1 MEKLLRAL
9 LSLGLVAFVSAT
21 VFAGGFVIG
30 HIDAERGRALPQLTV
45 PPISPEPN
53 DGTPSDLKVTFK
65 PFWEAWTL
73 VHQDYVDQPVDDVQL
88 MHGAISGM
96 LKALGDPHSSYMD
109 PEEYQIALSDE
120 SGELEGIG
128 AEVEGSGDFLR
139 IISPMPGSP
148 AEKSGILPG
157 DLIIKVDDTDIVG
170 MSESHIISLVR
181 GPAGTTVHLTIQ
193 REGQTEPLEFD
204 IVRARIE
211 VPSVESKL
219 LPENIAYVKVND
231 FGDKTTN
238 ELKSTLT
245 ALMADPPPAGLVL
258 DLRGN
263 PGGYLDTAIE
273 VVSQF
278 IPDGVVMRERS
289 GDGSEKTY
297 EAHSGGLATDIP
309 LVVLIDKGSASA
321 SEIVA
326 GAIQDRGRGQI
337 VGETSYGK
345 GSVQTW
351 HALAGDNGAVR
362 VTIARWLTPNGR
374 SIHKLGITPDVV
386 VERTDDDRAAQR
398 DPQLEEAIKL
408 LTAK

>member
-1 MEKLLRAL
+1 MDRLLRAL

-30 HIDAERGRALPQLTV
+30 HLDAERGRALPQLTV
-45 PPISPEPN
+45 PPISPESN
-53 DGTPSDLKVTFK
+53 GGTPSNLKVTFE
-65 PFWEAWTL
+65 PFWEAWNL
-73 VHQDYVDQPVDDVQL
+73 VHRDYVDQPVDDVQL

-96 LKALGDPHSSYMD
+96 LKALGDPHTSYMD
-109 PEEYQIALSDE
+109 PEEYEIALSDGT
-120 SGELEGIG
+120 GELEGIG
-128 AEVEGSGDFLR
+128 AEVESSGDFLR

-148 AEKSGILPG
+148 AEQSGILPG
-157 DLIIKVDDTDIVG
+157 DLIIKVDDTDIAG
-170 MSESHIISLVR
+170 MSESHTISLVR

-211 VPSVESKL
+211 IASVESRL

-238 ELKSTLT
+238 ELKSALR
-245 ALMADPPPAGLVL
+245 ALMEQQPAGLVL

-278 IPDGVVMRERS
+278 IPEGVVMRERS

-297 EAHSGGLATDIP
+297 EAKSGGLATDIP

-326 GAIQDRGRGQI
+326 GAIQDLERGQI

-351 HALAGDNGAVR
+351 HGLEGDNGAVR
-362 VTIARWLTPNGR
+362 VTIARWLTPDGR

-386 VERTDDDRAAQR
+386 VERTDDDRAAKR
-398 DPQLEEAIKL
+398 DPQLEAAIKL
-408 LTAK
+408 LTNK

>member
-9 LSLGLVAFVSAT
+9 LSLGLVVLVSTT

-30 HIDAERGRALPQLTV
+30 HLDAERGRALPQLTL
-45 PPISPEPN
+45 PPIASEQN
-53 DGTPSDLKVTFK
+53 DGTPADLKVTFK
-65 PFWEAWTL
+65 PFWEAWNL

-96 LKALGDPHSSYMD
+96 LKALGDPHTSYMD
-109 PEEYQIALSDE
+109 PEEYAIAISDE

-128 AEVEGSGDFLR
+128 AEVEGDGDFLR

-157 DLIIKVDDTDIVG
+157 DLIIKVDEADITG
-170 MSESHIISLVR
+170 LSESHVISLVR

-193 REGQTEPLEFD
+193 RQGETAPLEFD
-204 IVRARIE
+204 IVRERIE

-219 LPENIAYVKVND
+219 LAENIAYVKVND

-238 ELKSTLT
+238 ELKSALKE
-245 ALMADPPPAGLVL
+245 LMAQEPVGMIL

-278 IPDGVVMRERS
+278 IPEGVVMREQS

-297 EAHSGGLATDIP
+297 EARSGGLATDIP

-326 GAIQDRGRGQI
+326 GAIQDRDRGQI

-351 HALAGDNGAVR
+351 RALEGDNGAVR

-374 SIHKLGITPDVV
+374 WIHKLGITPDVP
-386 VERTDDDRAAQR
+386 VELTDDDRTAKR
-398 DPQLEEAIKL
+398 DPQLQKAIDL
-408 LTAK
+408 LTTK

>member
-9 LSLGLVAFVSAT
+9 LSLGLVILVSTT

-30 HIDAERGRALPQLTV
+30 HLDAERGRALPQLTL
-45 PPISPEPN
+45 PPIASEQN
-53 DGTPSDLKVTFK
+53 DGTPADLKVTFQ
-65 PFWEAWTL
+65 PFWEAWNL

-96 LKALGDPHSSYMD
+96 LKALGDPHTSYMD
-109 PEEYQIALSDE
+109 PEEYAIAVSDE

-128 AEVEGSGDFLR
+128 AEVEGDGDFLR

-157 DLIIKVDDTDIVG
+157 DLIIKVDEADITG
-170 MSESHIISLVR
+170 LSESHVISLVR

-193 REGQTEPLEFD
+193 RQGETAPLEFD
-204 IVRARIE
+204 IVRERIE

-219 LPENIAYVKVND
+219 LAENIAYVKVND
-231 FGDKTTN
+231 FGDNTTN
-238 ELKSTLT
+238 ELKSALKL
-245 ALMADPPPAGLVL
+245 LMAQEPAGMIL

-278 IPDGVVMRERS
+278 IPDGVVMREQS

-297 EAHSGGLATDIP
+297 EARSGGLATNIP

-326 GAIQDRGRGQI
+326 GAIQDRERGQI
-337 VGETSYGK
+337 VGETAYGK

-351 HALAGDNGAVR
+351 RALGGDNGAVR

-374 SIHKLGITPDVV
+374 WIHKLGITPDVAIAL
-386 VERTDDDRAAQR
+386 TDDDRAAKR

-408 LTAK
+408 LTQQ